1 MKYSFLS
8 TSFSDTVF
16 NPLYYFVTNNLGN
29 NQLVKGS
36 DNKVNKLNKLWVDLG
51 MKSELVELAS
61 KFVKLMKQWLKW
73 PWPVNREREETLIFL
88 TQIVN
93 INFPLVIALIAIII
107 AMQFRFNSCV
117 VTTNDLSNCEY

>member
-1 MKYSFLS
+1 MK
-8 TSFSDTVF
+8 
-16 NPLYYFVTNNLGN
+16 P
-29 NQLVKGS
+29 
-36 DNKVNKLNKLWVDLG
+36 
-51 MKSELVELAS
+51 ELVELAS